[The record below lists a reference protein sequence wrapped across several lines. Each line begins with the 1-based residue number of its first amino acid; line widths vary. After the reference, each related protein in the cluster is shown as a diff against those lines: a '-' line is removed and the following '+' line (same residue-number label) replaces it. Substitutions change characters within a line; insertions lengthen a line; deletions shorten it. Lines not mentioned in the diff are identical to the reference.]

1 MIQIE
6 HLTKRYGQFTA
17 VDDITFTVQPGTVV
31 GFLGPNGAGKS
42 TALRMVTGLTPP
54 TSGRATVLGHPYRD
68 LPNPGRHVGV
78 MLDASAQHP
87 GRPGREVLTIAAL
100 HMGLGKGQVVTALE
114 RVGLTD
120 DEAGRRVRNY
130 SLGMRQRLGL
140 AAALLGDPQVLILD
154 EPANGLDPQGIHWM
168 RGLLRDFA
176 DGGGTVLLS
185 SHLLTEVQ
193 VIADEIVMI
202 GRGRIVAQGTTTDLV
217 GARGTRVGAVDAAAL
232 DALATALRARDL
244 DVTSSAGVLLVNA
257 APEVIGRVAL
267 EERVVLT
274 ELSAGGAG
282 SLEEMFLELTAAT
295 SREGAAA

>member
-87 GRPGREVLTIAAL
+87 GRTGREVLTIAAL
-100 HMGLGKGQVVTALE
+100 HMGLGKGQVATALE

-154 EPANGLDPQGIHWM
+154 EPANGLDPQGSTGCAACCATSPTAAAPCCCP
-168 RGLLRDFA
+168 R
-176 DGGGTVLLS
+176 TCS
-185 SHLLTEVQ
+185 QVQ

-202 GRGRIVAQGTTTDLV
+202 GRGRIVAQGATTDLV
-217 GARGTRVGAVDAAAL
+217 RARGTRVGAVDAAAL

-244 DVTSSAGVLLVNA
+244 GVTSSAGVLLVNA
-257 APEVIGRVAL
+257 APEVIGAVAL

>member
-54 TSGRATVLGHPYRD
+54 TSGRATVMGHAYRD

-78 MLDASAQHP
+78 MLDASAQHS
-87 GRPGREVLTIAAL
+87 GRTGREVLTIAAL
-100 HMGLGKGQVVTALE
+100 HMGLGKGQVVTAWSGSVSPTT
-114 RVGLTD
+114 RPADGWATTPWGCVSDSVWPRHSSAT
-120 DEAGRRVRNY
+120 RRCSSSTSRPTAWIHRG
-130 SLGMRQRLGL
+130 STGC
-140 AAALLGDPQVLILD
+140 AA
-154 EPANGLDPQGIHWM
+154 
-168 RGLLRDFA
+168 LRDFA

-257 APEVIGRVAL
+257 TPEVIGRVAL

>member
-1 MIQIE
+1 M
-6 HLTKRYGQFTA
+6 F
-17 VDDITFTVQPGTVV
+17 F
-31 GFLGPNGAGKS
+31 
-42 TALRMVTGLTPP
+42 
-54 TSGRATVLGHPYRD
+54 
-68 LPNPGRHVGV
+68 
-78 MLDASAQHP
+78 
-87 GRPGREVLTIAAL
+87 AA
-100 HMGLGKGQVVTALE
+100 
-114 RVGLTD
+114 D
-120 DEAGRRVRNY
+120 N
-130 SLGMRQRLGL
+130 
-140 AAALLGDPQVLILD
+140 
-154 EPANGLDPQGIHWM
+154 
-168 RGLLRDFA
+168 LRDFVRVGVGVLEHA
-176 DGGGTVLLS
+176 QPELRQQQTAAAILQVGGTVLLS

-244 DVTSSAGVLLVNA
+244 GVTSSAGVLLVNA
-257 APEVIGRVAL
+257 APEVIGAVAL

>member
-1 MIQIE
+1 
-6 HLTKRYGQFTA
+6 
-17 VDDITFTVQPGTVV
+17 
-31 GFLGPNGAGKS
+31 
-42 TALRMVTGLTPP
+42 
-54 TSGRATVLGHPYRD
+54 
-68 LPNPGRHVGV
+68 
-78 MLDASAQHP
+78 
-87 GRPGREVLTIAAL
+87 
-100 HMGLGKGQVVTALE
+100 
-114 RVGLTD
+114 
-120 DEAGRRVRNY
+120 
-130 SLGMRQRLGL
+130 MRQRLGL

-168 RGLLRDFA
+168 RGLMRDFA